1 MFRNYELLHNVL
13 TDEALKIPI
22 KVNNISSPSLD
33 KVLLTVISESGE
45 KRESFIKLLPKSGY
59 AFIQTDKPIYTP
71 KESVRIRMIR
81 LDEQLK
87 PLNEK
92 IKLRIKVSIIL
103 VLFKIMNFYFPSKEF
118 PKNNSRRNNFHAE

>member
-1 MFRNYELLHNVL
+1 LHNIL
-13 TDEALKIPI
+13 TDEALQIPV
-22 KVNNISSPSLD
+22 KVNTSSPSLD

-45 KRESFIKLLPKSGY
+45 KRESFIKFLPKSGY

-92 IKLRIKVSIIL
+92 IKLRIKVSII
-103 VLFKIMNFYFPSKEF
+103 
-118 PKNNSRRNNFHAE
+118 